1 MVQCLG
7 IRPVKSKY
15 THYMMNIAVNRSNA
29 RFEIYVLVELILQS
43 TGRMPELKY
52 MYLLN

>member
-1 MVQCLG
+1 MIQYLD

-15 THYMMNIAVNRSNA
+15 THYMMNIAVDRSNT
-29 RFEIYVLVELILQS
+29 RTEIYVLVELILQL
-43 TGRMPELKY
+43 TGQMPELKY